1 MHRSP
6 RPSSIRSTRRR
17 GTPTSL
23 LLLVLVIAAA
33 PACKGEVN
41 EPPME
46 RAEARAKA
54 TTTASDQD
62 DEKRLAGVRPDE
74 AAIGHAATVSTTAGT
89 AGTTAGTAGT
99 TAGTTTRGTG
109 TTGGTMPTTL

>member
-1 MHRSP
+1 MHHSP
-6 RPSSIRSTRRR
+6 RSSSIPSTRRR

-23 LLLVLVIAAA
+23 ILLTLVIAAA
-33 PACKGEVN
+33 PACKGEIN

-99 TAGTTTRGTG
+99 TTRGTGTG